1 METKRKQERLTQM
14 KGIIL
19 AGGTGT
25 RLYPITKVVSK
36 QLTPLYDKPMIYY
49 PLATLIESGIKEIL
63 IITTPEDKERF
74 QELLGDG
81 SDYGITVEYKE
92 QAKPEGLA
100 QAFIIGEDFIG
111 NDRVILTL
119 GDNVF
124 SGVNLINKI
133 KKASKNGSTIFG
145 VEVDNPER
153 FGVIEINNNKVISI
167 EEKPK
172 NPKSNIAITGL
183 YIFDNKVI
191 EIAKKIKPSK
201 RNELEITDVINEYL
215 KENKLNVELLNK
227 NDKWFDTGTPE
238 SLFEATQYVRNYQI
252 KNNKQ
257 IGNIEEK
264 AYLNNN
270 ITKEQLKQLAER
282 NLKNHYGKYLL
293 NLIEE

>member
-1 METKRKQERLTQM
+1 M

-25 RLYPITKVVSK
+25 RLYPITKVISK

-74 QELLGDG
+74 KELLGNG
-81 SDYGITVEYKE
+81 SDYGITIEYKE
-92 QAKPEGLA
+92 QEKPEGLA

-111 NDRVILTL
+111 NDSVILTL

-124 SGVNLINKI
+124 TGINLINKI
-133 KKASKNGSTIFG
+133 KKATKNGSTIFG

-153 FGVIEINNNKVISI
+153 FGVIELINNKVISI

-201 RNELEITDVINEYL
+201 RNELEITDVIKEYL

>member
-1 METKRKQERLTQM
+1 M

-49 PLATLIESGIKEIL
+49 PLAILIESGIKEIL

-74 QELLGDG
+74 QELLGNG
-81 SDYGITVEYKE
+81 SDYGITIEYKE
-92 QAKPEGLA
+92 QENPEGLA

-111 NDRVILTL
+111 NDSVVLTL

-124 SGVNLINKI
+124 TGINLINKI

-153 FGVIEINNNKVISI
+153 FGVIEINDNKVHSI

-215 KENKLNVELLNK
+215 KGGQLNVELLNK

-264 AYLNNN
+264 SYLNNN

-293 NLIEE
+293 NLIEEE

>member
-1 METKRKQERLTQM
+1 M

-49 PLATLIESGIKEIL
+49 PLATLIESEIKEIL

-74 QELLGDG
+74 KELLGNG
-81 SDYGITVEYKE
+81 SDYGITIEYKE
-92 QAKPEGLA
+92 QEKPEGLA

-111 NDRVILTL
+111 NDSVILTL

-124 SGVNLINKI
+124 SGINLINKI

-153 FGVIEINNNKVISI
+153 FGVIELNNNKVHSI

-201 RNELEITDVINEYL
+201 RNELEITDVIKEYL

>member
-1 METKRKQERLTQM
+1 M

-49 PLATLIESGIKEIL
+49 PLATLIESEIKEIL

-74 QELLGDG
+74 KELLGNG
-81 SDYGITVEYKE
+81 SDYGITIEYKE
-92 QAKPEGLA
+92 QPKPEGLA

-111 NDRVILTL
+111 NDSVVLTL

-124 SGVNLINKI
+124 SGINLINKI

-191 EIAKKIKPSK
+191 EIAKKVKPSK

-264 AYLNNN
+264 SYLNNN

>member
-1 METKRKQERLTQM
+1 M

-25 RLYPITKVVSK
+25 RLYPITKVISK

-74 QELLGDG
+74 QELLGNG
-81 SDYGITVEYKE
+81 SDCGITIEYKE

-111 NDRVILTL
+111 NDSVVLTL

-124 SGVNLINKI
+124 TGINLINKI

-153 FGVIEINNNKVISI
+153 FGVIEINDNKVYSI

-191 EIAKKIKPSK
+191 DIAKKVKPSK
-201 RNELEITDVINEYL
+201 RNELEITDVIKEYL

-264 AYLNNN
+264 SYLNNN

>member
-1 METKRKQERLTQM
+1 M

-25 RLYPITKVVSK
+25 RLYPITKVISK

-49 PLATLIESGIKEIL
+49 PLATLIESEIKEIL

-74 QELLGDG
+74 KELLGNG
-81 SDYGITVEYKE
+81 SDYGITIEYKE

-111 NDRVILTL
+111 NDSVVLTL

-124 SGVNLINKI
+124 TGINLINKI

-153 FGVIEINNNKVISI
+153 FGVIELINNKVISI

-191 EIAKKIKPSK
+191 EIAKKVKPSK

-270 ITKEQLKQLAER
+270 ITKKQLKQLAER

-293 NLIEE
+293 SLIEE

>member
-1 METKRKQERLTQM
+1 M

-74 QELLGDG
+74 KELLGNG
-81 SDYGITVEYKE
+81 SDYGITIEYKE

-111 NDRVILTL
+111 NDSVILTL

-124 SGVNLINKI
+124 SGINLINKI

-153 FGVIEINNNKVISI
+153 FGVIEIIDNKVYSI

-264 AYLNNN
+264 SYLNNN

-293 NLIEE
+293 NLIEG

>member
-1 METKRKQERLTQM
+1 M

-25 RLYPITKVVSK
+25 RLYPITKVISK

-49 PLATLIESGIKEIL
+49 PLATLIESGVKEIL

-74 QELLGDG
+74 QELLGNG
-81 SDYGITVEYKE
+81 SDYGITIEYKE

-111 NDRVILTL
+111 NDSVVLTL

-124 SGVNLINKI
+124 TGINLINKI

-153 FGVIEINNNKVISI
+153 FGVIEINDNKVYSI

-201 RNELEITDVINEYL
+201 RNELEITDVIKEYL

>member
-1 METKRKQERLTQM
+1 M

-74 QELLGDG
+74 QELLGNG
-81 SDYGITVEYKE
+81 SDYGITIEYKE

-111 NDRVILTL
+111 NDSVILTL

-124 SGVNLINKI
+124 SGINLINKI

-264 AYLNNN
+264 SYLNNN

>member
-1 METKRKQERLTQM
+1 M

-49 PLATLIESGIKEIL
+49 PLATLIESGIKEVL

-74 QELLGDG
+74 KELLGNG
-81 SDYGITVEYKE
+81 SDYGITIEYKE
-92 QAKPEGLA
+92 QPKPEGLA

-111 NDRVILTL
+111 NDSVVLTL

-124 SGVNLINKI
+124 TGINLINKI
-133 KKASKNGSTIFG
+133 KKATKNGSTIFG

-264 AYLNNN
+264 SYLNNN
-270 ITKEQLKQLAER
+270 ITKEQLKKLAER

>member
-1 METKRKQERLTQM
+1 M

-74 QELLGDG
+74 QELLGNG
-81 SDYGITVEYKE
+81 SDYGITIEYKE
-92 QAKPEGLA
+92 QEKPEGLA
-100 QAFIIGEDFIG
+100 QAFIIGEDFIE
-111 NDRVILTL
+111 NDSVILTL

-124 SGVNLINKI
+124 TGINLINKI

-153 FGVIEINNNKVISI
+153 FGVIELINNKVHSI

>member
-1 METKRKQERLTQM
+1 M

-74 QELLGDG
+74 QELLGNG
-81 SDYGITVEYKE
+81 SDYGITIEYKE
-92 QAKPEGLA
+92 QPKPEGLA

-111 NDRVILTL
+111 NDSVVLTL

-124 SGVNLINKI
+124 TGINLINKI
-133 KKASKNGSTIFG
+133 KKATKNGSTIFG

-153 FGVIEINNNKVISI
+153 FGVIELINNKVISI

-238 SLFEATQYVRNYQI
+238 SLFEATQYIRNHQI

-264 AYLNNN
+264 SYLNNN

>member
-1 METKRKQERLTQM
+1 M

-74 QELLGDG
+74 KELLGNG
-81 SDYGITVEYKE
+81 SDYGITIEYKE
-92 QAKPEGLA
+92 QEKPEGLA
-100 QAFIIGEDFIG
+100 QAFIIGENFIG
-111 NDRVILTL
+111 NDSVILTL

-124 SGVNLINKI
+124 SGINLINKI
-133 KKASKNGSTIFG
+133 KKATKNGSTIFG

-191 EIAKKIKPSK
+191 DIAKKVKPSK

-215 KENKLNVELLNK
+215 EENKLNVELLNK

-264 AYLNNN
+264 SYLNNN

>member
-1 METKRKQERLTQM
+1 M

-63 IITTPEDKERF
+63 IITNPEDKERF
-74 QELLGDG
+74 EELLGNG
-81 SDYGITVEYKE
+81 SDYGITIEYKE
-92 QAKPEGLA
+92 QEKPEGLA
-100 QAFIIGEDFIG
+100 QAIIIGEDFIG
-111 NDRVILTL
+111 NDNVILTL

-124 SGVNLINKI
+124 TGINLINKI

-153 FGVIEINNNKVISI
+153 FGVIEINDNKVISI

-238 SLFEATQYVRNYQI
+238 SLFEATQYIRNYQI

-264 AYLNNN
+264 SYLNNN

-293 NLIEE
+293 NLIEEE

>member
-1 METKRKQERLTQM
+1 M

-49 PLATLIESGIKEIL
+49 PLATLIESGIKEVL

-74 QELLGDG
+74 KELLGNG
-81 SDYGITVEYKE
+81 SDYGITIEYKE
-92 QAKPEGLA
+92 QERPEGLA

-111 NDRVILTL
+111 NDSVILTL

-124 SGVNLINKI
+124 SGINLINKI

-153 FGVIEINNNKVISI
+153 FGVIELINNKVHSI

-215 KENKLNVELLNK
+215 KENELTVELLNK

-238 SLFEATQYVRNYQI
+238 SLFEATQYIRNYQI

-264 AYLNNN
+264 SYLNNN

>member
-1 METKRKQERLTQM
+1 M

-74 QELLGDG
+74 KELLGNG
-81 SDYGITVEYKE
+81 IDYGITIEYKE
-92 QAKPEGLA
+92 QEKPEGLA
-100 QAFIIGEDFIG
+100 QDFIG
-111 NDRVILTL
+111 NDSVILTL

-124 SGVNLINKI
+124 TGINLINKI
-133 KKASKNGSTIFG
+133 KKATKNGSTIFG

-153 FGVIEINNNKVISI
+153 FGVIELINNKVHSI

-191 EIAKKIKPSK
+191 DIAKKVKPSK

-227 NDKWFDTGTPE
+227 NDKWFDTGAPE

-264 AYLNNN
+264 SYLNNN

>member
-1 METKRKQERLTQM
+1 M

-74 QELLGDG
+74 QELLGNG
-81 SDYGITVEYKE
+81 SDYGITIEYKE
-92 QAKPEGLA
+92 QEKPEGLA
-100 QAFIIGEDFIG
+100 QAFIIGEDFIE
-111 NDRVILTL
+111 NDSVILTL

-124 SGVNLINKI
+124 TGINLINKI

-153 FGVIEINNNKVISI
+153 FGVIEINDNKVISI

-201 RNELEITDVINEYL
+201 RNELEITDVIKEYL

-264 AYLNNN
+264 SYLNNN

>member
-1 METKRKQERLTQM
+1 M

-25 RLYPITKVVSK
+25 RLYPITKVISK

-74 QELLGDG
+74 QELLGNG
-81 SDYGITVEYKE
+81 SDYGITIEYKE

-100 QAFIIGEDFIG
+100 QAFIIGEDFIE
-111 NDRVILTL
+111 NDSVILTL

-124 SGVNLINKI
+124 SGINLINKI

-191 EIAKKIKPSK
+191 EIAKKVKPSK

-215 KENKLNVELLNK
+215 KENELTVELLNK

>member
-1 METKRKQERLTQM
+1 M

-25 RLYPITKVVSK
+25 RLYPITKVISK

-74 QELLGDG
+74 KELLGNG
-81 SDYGITVEYKE
+81 SDYGITIEYKE
-92 QAKPEGLA
+92 QPKPEGLA

-111 NDRVILTL
+111 DDSVVLTL

-124 SGVNLINKI
+124 SGINLINKI

-227 NDKWFDTGTPE
+227 NDKWFDTGTPA

>member
-1 METKRKQERLTQM
+1 M

-25 RLYPITKVVSK
+25 RLYPITKVISK

-74 QELLGDG
+74 KELLGNG
-81 SDYGITVEYKE
+81 SDYGITIEYKE
-92 QAKPEGLA
+92 QEKPEGLA

-111 NDRVILTL
+111 NDSVILTL

-124 SGVNLINKI
+124 TGINLINKI
-133 KKASKNGSTIFG
+133 KKATKNGSTIFG

-191 EIAKKIKPSK
+191 DIAKKVKPSK

-215 KENKLNVELLNK
+215 KENELTVELLNK

-264 AYLNNN
+264 SYLNNN

>member
-1 METKRKQERLTQM
+1 M

-63 IITTPEDKERF
+63 IITTPVDKERF
-74 QELLGDG
+74 KELLGNG
-81 SDYGITVEYKE
+81 SDYGITIEYKE
-92 QAKPEGLA
+92 QPKPEGLA

-111 NDRVILTL
+111 DDSVILTL

-124 SGVNLINKI
+124 SGINLINKI

-191 EIAKKIKPSK
+191 DIAKKVKPSK

-215 KENKLNVELLNK
+215 KENELTVELLNK

-264 AYLNNN
+264 SYLNNN

>member
-1 METKRKQERLTQM
+1 M

-74 QELLGDG
+74 QELLGNG
-81 SDYGITVEYKE
+81 SDYGITIEYKE
-92 QAKPEGLA
+92 QEKPEGLA

-111 NDRVILTL
+111 NDSVILTL

-133 KKASKNGSTIFG
+133 KKATKNGSTIFG

-191 EIAKKIKPSK
+191 DIAKKVKPSK

-215 KENKLNVELLNK
+215 KENKLTVELLNK

-238 SLFEATQYVRNYQI
+238 SLFEATEYVRNYQI

-270 ITKEQLKQLAER
+270 ITKEELKQLAER

>member
-1 METKRKQERLTQM
+1 M

-74 QELLGDG
+74 QELLGNG
-81 SDYGITVEYKE
+81 SDYGITIEYKE
-92 QAKPEGLA
+92 QEKPEGLA
-100 QAFIIGEDFIG
+100 QAFIIGEDFIE
-111 NDRVILTL
+111 NDSVILTL

-124 SGVNLINKI
+124 TGINLINKI
-133 KKASKNGSTIFG
+133 KKVTKNGSTIFG

-153 FGVIEINNNKVISI
+153 FGVIEIINNKVISI

-191 EIAKKIKPSK
+191 EIAKKVKPSK

-264 AYLNNN
+264 SYLNNN

-293 NLIEE
+293 NLIEEE

>member
-1 METKRKQERLTQM
+1 M

-74 QELLGDG
+74 KELLGNG
-81 SDYGITVEYKE
+81 SDYGITIEYKE
-92 QAKPEGLA
+92 QEKPEGLA

-111 NDRVILTL
+111 NDSVVLTL

-191 EIAKKIKPSK
+191 EIAKKVKPSK

-264 AYLNNN
+264 SYLNNN

>member
-1 METKRKQERLTQM
+1 M
-14 KGIIL
+14 KGMIL

-25 RLYPITKVVSK
+25 RLYPITKVISK

-74 QELLGDG
+74 KELLGNG
-81 SDYGITVEYKE
+81 SDYGITIEYKE
-92 QAKPEGLA
+92 QPKPEGLA

-111 NDRVILTL
+111 DNSVVLTL

-124 SGVNLINKI
+124 TGINLINKI

-153 FGVIEINNNKVISI
+153 FGVIEINDNKVYSI

-191 EIAKKIKPSK
+191 DIAKKVKPSK
-201 RNELEITDVINEYL
+201 RNELEITDVIKEYL

-293 NLIEE
+293 NLIVE

>member
-1 METKRKQERLTQM
+1 M

-74 QELLGDG
+74 QELLGNG
-81 SDYGITVEYKE
+81 SDYGITIEYKE

-100 QAFIIGEDFIG
+100 QAFIIGKDFIG
-111 NDRVILTL
+111 NDSIILTL

-124 SGVNLINKI
+124 TGINLINKI

-201 RNELEITDVINEYL
+201 RNELEITDVIKEYL

-264 AYLNNN
+264 SYLNNN

>member
-1 METKRKQERLTQM
+1 M

-74 QELLGDG
+74 QELLGNG
-81 SDYGITVEYKE
+81 TDYGITIEYKE
-92 QAKPEGLA
+92 QEKPEGLA

-111 NDRVILTL
+111 NDSVVLTL

-124 SGVNLINKI
+124 TGINLTNKI

-145 VEVDNPER
+145 VEVDNSER
-153 FGVIEINNNKVISI
+153 FGVIEINDNKVISI

-191 EIAKKIKPSK
+191 DIAKKVKLSK

-215 KENKLNVELLNK
+215 KENELTVELLNK

-238 SLFEATQYVRNYQI
+238 SLFEATQYIRNYQI

-264 AYLNNN
+264 SYLNNN

>member
-1 METKRKQERLTQM
+1 M

-74 QELLGDG
+74 QELLGNG
-81 SDYGITVEYKE
+81 SDYGITIEYKE
-92 QAKPEGLA
+92 QEKPEGLA

-111 NDRVILTL
+111 NDSVILTL

-124 SGVNLINKI
+124 TGINLINKI
-133 KKASKNGSTIFG
+133 KKAAKNGSTIFG

-191 EIAKKIKPSK
+191 DIAKKVKPSK
-201 RNELEITDVINEYL
+201 RNELEITDVIKEYL

-264 AYLNNN
+264 SYLNNN

-293 NLIEE
+293 NLIEEE

>member
-1 METKRKQERLTQM
+1 M

-74 QELLGDG
+74 QELLGNG
-81 SDYGITVEYKE
+81 SDYGITIEYKE
-92 QAKPEGLA
+92 QPKPEGLA

-111 NDRVILTL
+111 NDSVILTL

-124 SGVNLINKI
+124 TGINLINKI
-133 KKASKNGSTIFG
+133 KKATKNGSTIFG

-153 FGVIEINNNKVISI
+153 FGVIELINNKVHSI

-201 RNELEITDVINEYL
+201 RNELEITDVIKEYL
-215 KENKLNVELLNK
+215 KENELTVELLNK

-264 AYLNNN
+264 SYLNNN

>member
-1 METKRKQERLTQM
+1 M

-74 QELLGDG
+74 KELLGNG
-81 SDYGITVEYKE
+81 SDYGITIEYKE
-92 QAKPEGLA
+92 QPKPEELA

-111 NDRVILTL
+111 NDSVILTL

-124 SGVNLINKI
+124 TGINLINKI

-153 FGVIEINNNKVISI
+153 FGVIEINDNKVYSI

-264 AYLNNN
+264 SYLNNN

-293 NLIEE
+293 NLIEEE

>member
-1 METKRKQERLTQM
+1 M

-74 QELLGDG
+74 QELLGNG
-81 SDYGITVEYKE
+81 SDYGITIEYKE

-111 NDRVILTL
+111 NDSVILTL

-153 FGVIEINNNKVISI
+153 FGVIELINNKVHSI

-215 KENKLNVELLNK
+215 KENKLNVKLLNK

-264 AYLNNN
+264 SYLNNN

>member
-1 METKRKQERLTQM
+1 MF
-14 KGIIL
+14 
-19 AGGTGT
+19 
-25 RLYPITKVVSK
+25 
-36 QLTPLYDKPMIYY
+36 
-49 PLATLIESGIKEIL
+49 SGI
-63 IITTPEDKERF
+63 
-74 QELLGDG
+74 
-81 SDYGITVEYKE
+81 
-92 QAKPEGLA
+92 
-100 QAFIIGEDFIG
+100 
-111 NDRVILTL
+111 
-119 GDNVF
+119 
-124 SGVNLINKI
+124 NLINKI

-201 RNELEITDVINEYL
+201 RNELEITDVIKEYL

-293 NLIEE
+293 NLIEEE

>member
-1 METKRKQERLTQM
+1 M

-19 AGGTGT
+19 AGGTGR

-74 QELLGDG
+74 KELLGNG
-81 SDYGITVEYKE
+81 SGYGITIEYKE
-92 QAKPEGLA
+92 QEKPEGLA

-111 NDRVILTL
+111 NDSVILTL

-124 SGVNLINKI
+124 TGINLINKI
-133 KKASKNGSTIFG
+133 KKASKKGSTIFG

-153 FGVIEINNNKVISI
+153 FGVIEINDNKIHSI

-293 NLIEE
+293 NLIEEE

>member
-1 METKRKQERLTQM
+1 M

-74 QELLGDG
+74 QELLGNG
-81 SDYGITVEYKE
+81 SDYGITIEYKE
-92 QAKPEGLA
+92 QEKPEGLA
-100 QAFIIGEDFIG
+100 QAFIIGEDFIE
-111 NDRVILTL
+111 NDSVILTL

-124 SGVNLINKI
+124 TGINLINKI

-167 EEKPK
+167 KEKPK
-172 NPKSNIAITGL
+172 HPKSNIAITGL

-264 AYLNNN
+264 SYLNNN

>member
-1 METKRKQERLTQM
+1 M

-19 AGGTGT
+19 DGGTGT
-25 RLYPITKVVSK
+25 RLYPITKVISK

-74 QELLGDG
+74 KELLGNG
-81 SDYGITVEYKE
+81 SDYGITIEYKE
-92 QAKPEGLA
+92 QPKP
-100 QAFIIGEDFIG
+100 EDFIG
-111 NDRVILTL
+111 DDSVVLTL

-124 SGVNLINKI
+124 SGINLINKI

-227 NDKWFDTGTPE
+227 NDKWFDTGTPA

>member
-1 METKRKQERLTQM
+1 M

-25 RLYPITKVVSK
+25 RLYPITKVISK

-49 PLATLIESGIKEIL
+49 PLATLIESEIKEIL

-74 QELLGDG
+74 KELLGNG
-81 SDYGITVEYKE
+81 SDYGITIEYKE
-92 QAKPEGLA
+92 QEKPEGLA

-111 NDRVILTL
+111 NDSVVLTL

-124 SGVNLINKI
+124 SGINLINRI

-153 FGVIEINNNKVISI
+153 FGVIEMIDNKVHSI

-201 RNELEITDVINEYL
+201 RNELEITDVIKEYL

-264 AYLNNN
+264 SYLNNN

-293 NLIEE
+293 NLIED

>member
-1 METKRKQERLTQM
+1 M

-19 AGGTGT
+19 AGDTGT

-36 QLTPLYDKPMIYY
+36 QLTPLYDKPIIYY

-74 QELLGDG
+74 KELLGNG
-81 SDYGITVEYKE
+81 NDYGITIEYKE

-111 NDRVILTL
+111 NDSVILTL

-124 SGVNLINKI
+124 SGINLINKI

-201 RNELEITDVINEYL
+201 RNELEITDVIKEYL

-264 AYLNNN
+264 SYLNNN

-293 NLIEE
+293 NLIEEE

>member
-1 METKRKQERLTQM
+1 M

-25 RLYPITKVVSK
+25 RLYPITKVISK

-74 QELLGDG
+74 KELLGNG
-81 SDYGITVEYKE
+81 SDYGITIEYKE
-92 QAKPEGLA
+92 QPKPEGLA

-111 NDRVILTL
+111 DDSVVLTL

-133 KKASKNGSTIFG
+133 KKASKNSSTIFG

-153 FGVIEINNNKVISI
+153 FGVIELINNKVISI

-191 EIAKKIKPSK
+191 EIAKKVKPSK
-201 RNELEITDVINEYL
+201 RNELEITDVIKEYL

-270 ITKEQLKQLAER
+270 ITKEQLKQLSER

-293 NLIEE
+293 NLIEEE

>member
-1 METKRKQERLTQM
+1 M

-74 QELLGDG
+74 KELLGNG
-81 SDYGITVEYKE
+81 SDYGITIEYKE
-92 QAKPEGLA
+92 QPKPEGLA

-111 NDRVILTL
+111 DDSVVLTL

-124 SGVNLINKI
+124 SGINLINKI
-133 KKASKNGSTIFG
+133 KKATKNGSTIFG

-293 NLIEE
+293 NLIEEE